1 MLVPRSRIPCGRLLW
16 TSAENMCNENVHKT
30 LLRQMG
36 EATKAGDQAKMH
48 ELLDKMKML
57 AKAQVE
63 SEKVESIKWAREY
76 VTHSMLLWFVSIAV
90 GLRAICA
97 VLGGSERLTFPV
109 VFNISFNEDGIRTS
123 ARLERNATPDIPAA
137 FAKPDIAKLTQPLS
151 QSGTS
156 QVLSSASTDAAP

>member
-1 MLVPRSRIPCGRLLW
+1 MLVPRTRMPSGRLIW
-16 TSAENMCNENVHKT
+16 TSAENKCNENVHET

-48 ELLDKMKML
+48 ELLEKLKML
-57 AKAQVE
+57 AKAQME

-90 GLRAICA
+90 GWRAICA
-97 VLGGSERLTFPV
+97 VLGNSERPTFPI
-109 VFNISFNEDGIRTS
+109 VFNISFNEDGIR
-123 ARLERNATPDIPAA
+123 REMRHDI
-137 FAKPDIAKLTQPLS
+137 DKLTQPLS

-156 QVLSSASTDAAP
+156 QVLSSGSASTDAQEPN